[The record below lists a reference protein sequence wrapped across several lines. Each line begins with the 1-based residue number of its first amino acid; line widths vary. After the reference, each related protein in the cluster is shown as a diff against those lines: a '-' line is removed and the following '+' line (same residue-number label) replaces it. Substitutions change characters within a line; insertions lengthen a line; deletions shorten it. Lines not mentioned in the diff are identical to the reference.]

1 MDPKDFLLTAH
12 DLIASH
18 RREAD
23 LRSAVS
29 RSYYAVYLL
38 IARAVKSDIP
48 LALRQQCSLGD
59 KRRVPHD
66 RLVGVLKDCAHDK
79 LEGIGTL
86 LSNLKAGR
94 EESDYYPDKVVDL
107 KRAEKHLA
115 MARRVCERIESI
127 GLTTLTAVLRT
138 YSGDSA

>member
-38 IARAVKSDIP
+38 IACAVKSDIP
-48 LALRQQCSLGD
+48 LALRQQRSLGD
-59 KRRVPHD
+59 KERVPHD
-66 RLVGVLKDCAHDK
+66 RLAKILKECGHDR

-94 EESDYYPDKVVDL
+94 VESDYHPDKVVDL
-107 KRAEKHLA
+107 RRAKKHLA
-115 MARRVCERIESI
+115 TAQRVCERIETI
-127 GLTTLTAVLRT
+127 GLTTLTAVLRI
-138 YSGDSA
+138 YLAGSV